1 MKRRTRLSERQH
13 IGQAL
18 EQLTYDVL
26 KQTLQSRI
34 GITGEEKD
42 TKQGIKWIASNYR
55 LFWNKHRVKQGEY
68 PKYFRIKG
76 EEVLRST
83 KGLARKRLA
92 DLVLADIRVPLSDL
106 DNKETYPKA
115 ILAIECK
122 NSKLDFKWASVKQFD
137 RGITSRFIWG
147 DSQIIFDR
155 LRMFNWERYAEF
167 SNLYPHAIRVLI
179 TPRFAFSLNANRE
192 PANRKMSNLDD
203 FTRWIVQGDIIEG
216 LRPKTWSQKDQIE
229 WRIMRIKLK
238 IHELD
243 YQILP
248 DAPIPQHVQDRMR
261 GFLAPY
267 MDQLGIS

>member
-1 MKRRTRLSERQH
+1 MSERQR

-26 KQTLQSRI
+26 KQVLQLRI
-34 GITGEEKD
+34 GIRGEEKD
-42 TKQGIKWIASNYR
+42 TKQGITWVASNYR

-76 EEVLRST
+76 EDILRPT

-137 RGITSRFIWG
+137 RDIMSRFIWG

-155 LRMFNWERYAEF
+155 LRMRNWERYADF
-167 SNLYPHAIRVLI
+167 SNLFPRATRVLI
-179 TPRFAFSLNANRE
+179 TPKFAFSPNADRE
-192 PANRKMSNLDD
+192 PANRKMSDLDD
-203 FTRWIVQGDIIEG
+203 LLKWMVQGDISEG
-216 LRPKTWSQKDQIE
+216 LMPPTWSQKDQIE
-229 WRIMRIKLK
+229 WRIRRI
-238 IHELD
+238 ELSVYPLG
-243 YQILP
+243 YQVLP
-248 DAPIPQHVQDRMR
+248 DTPTPEPIKERLK
-261 GFLAPY
+261 GFLASCI
-267 MDQLGIS
+267 DELGIS